1 MDIFNIIMH
10 CLFFHVVSGAATAYY
25 AYQRGKVVGAAGSY
39 GILSASV
46 LWSVIGTLIFRHLP
60 FRETT
65 WGVPVFLL
73 WNLLIFL
80 PTMKY
85 IRRKKQT
92 PEIVLWS
99 GIYATL
105 TQITFL
111 MGILLAGMS
120 KNNHLSPALSNI
132 SGIFLCYGFLML
144 AFAIAFFRF
153 VSCCMLAKRKI
164 FPAENSVEFY
174 HVDFFCIFLY
184 CRIFLFCVPINYRR
198 T

>member
-10 CLFFHVVSGAATAYY
+10 CLFFHIVSGAATAYY

-46 LWSVIGTLIFRHLP
+46 LWSVIGTLIFRHPP

-144 AFAIAFFRF
+144 AFAIAFFVLF
-153 VSCCMLAKRKI
+153 LVACWQKEKYSLLKIPLSFIMLTSSA
-164 FPAENSVEFY
+164 FFY
-174 HVDFFCIFLY
+174 IAGFFCFAS
-184 CRIFLFCVPINYRR
+184 R
-198 T
+198 